1 MSQGEETRYAELV
14 TLAEEEKRLERQ
26 GRWLAPL
33 TRCFLQMAGMTA
45 GMHVLDVGCGVGDV
59 SLLLAE
65 QVGPD
70 GSVTGIDRNGG
81 FLEIARRR
89 AQAARLPKV
98 TFVEGD
104 LPTVD
109 LARSYDAVVGRLV
122 LGYLRERSAILR
134 RLAAQ
139 VRPGGIIAFQEIDLT
154 ATGTSW
160 PEAPLFQRTA
170 GWLTEMFRRNRLEM
184 GLQLYSLFLEAG
196 LPAPQMALLAPVG
209 GGPAWP
215 GYENL
220 AQAVRSLLPILLT
233 QEITRE
239 EEIAIETLQ
248 ERLREEMI
256 SSGSVAI
263 ALGLMSAW
271 TCLP

>member
-1 MSQGEETRYAELV
+1 MNQREETRYAELV
-14 TLAEEEKRLERQ
+14 TLSEEEQRLERQ

-33 TRCFLQMAGMTA
+33 SRCFLQMAGITA
-45 GMHVLDVGCGVGDV
+45 GMQVLDVGCGVGDV

-70 GSVTGIDRNGG
+70 GSVTGIDHNAG

-89 AQAARLPKV
+89 AEAARLPNV

-104 LPTVD
+104 LATVD
-109 LARSYDAVVGRLV
+109 LAGSYDALVGRLV
-122 LGYLRERSAILR
+122 LGFLQERSAILR

-139 VRPGGIIAFQEIDLT
+139 VRPGGIVAFQEIDLT
-154 ATGTSW
+154 ATGTGW
-160 PEAPLFQRTA
+160 PAAPLFQRAA
-170 GWLTEMFRRNRLEM
+170 GWVIEVFRRNRLEM
-184 GLQLYSLFLEAG
+184 GLQLYGLFLEAG

-209 GGPAWP
+209 GGPMWP

-220 AQAVRSLLPILLT
+220 AHVIRSLLPILLT
-233 QEITRE
+233 QGIARE

-256 SSGSVAI
+256 SSGSAAI

-271 TCLP
+271 TRLP